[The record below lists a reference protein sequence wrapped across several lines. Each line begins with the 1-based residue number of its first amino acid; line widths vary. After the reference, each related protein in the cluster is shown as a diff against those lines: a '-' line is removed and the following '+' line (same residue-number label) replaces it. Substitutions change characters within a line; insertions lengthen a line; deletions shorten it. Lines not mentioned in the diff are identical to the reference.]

1 MIKNE
6 RQYRITK
13 AQAAKFRR
21 ALAEMRSGPRRRA
34 ALDARLA
41 RAEQEALARQF
52 DDLVR
57 EIKDYERLKGGRTR
71 KIRIASLEEL
81 PAGLIRA
88 RIAAQLSPKALAARV
103 GLKEQQIQRYEAEDY
118 ASAHLGRLAEI
129 ARALGVTVR
138 EEIELPRRRAPTR
151 SK

>member
-21 ALAEMRSGPRRRA
+21 ALADMRARPRRRV
-34 ALDARLA
+34 ALDSRLA
-41 RAEQEALARQF
+41 RAEYEALASQM
-52 DDLVR
+52 DELTR
-57 EIKDYERLKGGRTR
+57 EIKDYERLKDGRTG
-71 KIRIASLEEL
+71 KIRIGSLEDL

-88 RIAAQLSPKALAARV
+88 RIAARLSQKALAARV

-118 ASAHLGRLAEI
+118 ASANLGRLSEI
-129 ARALGVTVR
+129 ARALGVAVR
-138 EEIELPRRRAPTR
+138 EEIELPRRRALTKAR
-151 SK
+151 

>member
-21 ALAEMRSGPRRRA
+21 ALAEMRARPRRRA
-34 ALDARLA
+34 DLDARMV
-41 RAEQEALARQF
+41 RAEHEALASQL

-57 EIKDYERLKGGRTR
+57 EIKDYERLKAGRTR
-71 KIRIASLEEL
+71 KIRIDSLEEL

-88 RIAAQLSPKALAARV
+88 RIAGRLSQKALAARV

-118 ASAHLGRLAEI
+118 ASANLGRLSEI
-129 ARALGVTVR
+129 ARALGVTVH
-138 EEIELPRRRAPTR
+138 EEIELPRRRASTR
-151 SK
+151 S

>member
-1 MIKNE
+1 M
-6 RQYRITK
+6 
-13 AQAAKFRR
+13 
-21 ALAEMRSGPRRRA
+21 
-34 ALDARLA
+34 
-41 RAEQEALARQF
+41 
-52 DDLVR
+52 DDLGR

-88 RIAAQLSPKALAARV
+88 RIAVQLSQKALAARV

-118 ASAHLGRLAEI
+118 ASANLGRLSEI
-129 ARALGVTVR
+129 ACALGVAVR
-138 EEIELPRRRAPTR
+138 EEIELPRRRASTR